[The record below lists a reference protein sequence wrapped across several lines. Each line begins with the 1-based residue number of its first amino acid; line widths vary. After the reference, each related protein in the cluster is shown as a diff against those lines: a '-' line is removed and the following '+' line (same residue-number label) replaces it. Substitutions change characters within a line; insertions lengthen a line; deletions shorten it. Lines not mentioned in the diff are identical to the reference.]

1 MRISDWSSD
10 VCASDLERP
19 PLRDLLSALSGLH
32 DRVAAQTMDAVSHGE
47 EIYDHARLLMGL
59 AGALA
64 LLMVIGAVAMVM
76 LLVSRRL
83 RRSEERRVGE
93 ECVSTGRTRGSAY
106 NEKKKQELKKQNK
119 QKTQ

>member
-32 DRVAAQTMDAVSHGE
+32 DRVAAQTMDAASHGE

-64 LLMVIGAVAMVM
+64 LLVVIGAVAMVM

-83 RRSEERRVGE
+83 RRLEARMATLAENRSDEHTSELQSQMPISYAVI
-93 ECVSTGRTRGSAY
+93 CL
-106 NEKKKQELKKQNK
+106 KKK
-119 QKTQ
+119 